1 MLFKLLISLLAIGTA
16 AGAQE
21 ESPNLRGRELA
32 STKKVCIY
40 LGREFR
46 FQTFEVPSGKCS
58 IETGTELHHIT
69 NSTLPTCIANID
81 KFRFYISSS
90 RVYPAEPGECDSD
103 LMRDL
108 STNDLRTK
116 KFCRLFK
123 HASNEWYTTEAISAA
138 TNWMKLNEFEE
149 GACTNKNTLGT
160 IHMEHLKEVNSNK
173 WDDLYEELSD
183 LMFNFT
189 YDQLVCLDMLLN
201 TLLAV
206 LQNSQYQL
214 YRLQLDAEDALYDI
228 WYGDYTSNRV
238 VGTADEVR
246 TCRGE

>member
-1 MLFKLLISLLAIGTA
+1 
-16 AGAQE
+16 
-21 ESPNLRGRELA
+21 
-32 STKKVCIY
+32 
-40 LGREFR
+40 
-46 FQTFEVPSGKCS
+46 
-58 IETGTELHHIT
+58 
-69 NSTLPTCIANID
+69 
-81 KFRFYISSS
+81 
-90 RVYPAEPGECDSD
+90 
-103 LMRDL
+103 MRDL

-206 LQNSQYQL
+206 HKTHSTNCIGCS
-214 YRLQLDAEDALYDI
+214 
-228 WYGDYTSNRV
+228 WTPK
-238 VGTADEVR
+238 VR
-246 TCRGE
+246 FMISGMETTQAIESSGPQTK